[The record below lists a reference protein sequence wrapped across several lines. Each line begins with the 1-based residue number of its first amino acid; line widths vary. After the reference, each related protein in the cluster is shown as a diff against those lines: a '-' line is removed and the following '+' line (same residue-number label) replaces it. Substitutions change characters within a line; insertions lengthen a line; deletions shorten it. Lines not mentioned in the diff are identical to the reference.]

1 MGRKR
6 IALTAILVLGIVFLI
21 LAPIL
26 GYAFEKSDL
35 LDRRG
40 ITINEDSSN
49 GLQKA
54 FARQVSISKGQK
66 LSIDFSV
73 SYANVSA
80 TIKIFG
86 KGFYDQR
93 FALNSSPPGLTGQNF
108 VRSQFVW
115 GQPPRD
121 FTDSVNSQT
130 ITNNGYWYI
139 EFGGD
144 TDGDY
149 VISIPGRYVVV
160 VYGDNNG
167 PSADTAVIFNL
178 RIRIDGPGDFLEEL
192 FYYLGIGVLIFLALL
207 ISFGY
212 YKKLRRRA

>member
-1 MGRKR
+1 MERKR

-26 GYAFEKSDL
+26 GSTFEKSVL

-40 ITINEDSSN
+40 ETINEDSSN

-93 FALNSSPPGLTGQNF
+93 VALNSSPPGLTGQNF

-121 FTDSVNSQT
+121 HTDSVNSQT

-144 TDGDY
+144 TDGDF
-149 VISIPGRYVVV
+149 VISIPGKYVVV
-160 VYGDNNG
+160 VYGDNSG

-192 FYYLGIGVLIFLALL
+192 FYYFGIGVIIILTLL